1 MKPRTR
7 EQADVALSIFA
18 LPPIVGGSL
27 DFDDAVALAEG
38 QLVILGGIVATENE
52 VVQNLIKDMTGRSY
66 S

>member
-38 QLVILGGIVATENE
+38 QLVILGGIVA
-52 VVQNLIKDMTGRSY
+52 G
-66 S
+66 